1 MGQETTRIGAA
12 WPRLSVVVP
21 AFNEAPSLYANLSRL
36 HSHLTGAPFT
46 SELVV
51 IDDGSADDTAAEA
64 NRFASD
70 HDGVTVVVH
79 PHNLGLGQAMKSGFR
94 AARGEILI
102 TFDADLSYSP
112 DHIDRMMATIG
123 ATGASV
129 VVASPYMPG
138 GTVSGVPRMR
148 SVLSRWANKILRRL
162 SLHHI
167 STVTGMVRAYD
178 REFLDGLS
186 LKSMDNQIN
195 AEIIYKATL
204 LRRQIIEIPGH
215 LVWTRDEVETKRR
228 RGSLRFV
235 TMIVDSLFSGF
246 IFRPFT
252 FFMLPGAV
260 VMVLALYALGWSAYH
275 LLTFLPEQSG
285 SLDAIIS
292 GAAAAAFAYSPHSF
306 VIGGIGLVVA
316 FQLIS
321 IGIISAQSKRY
332 FEEIWF
338 QGDLLS
344 RRWQQRAQPQ
354 VEPEFEDRQARDAT
368 A

>member
-1 MGQETTRIGAA
+1 MGQESTRTGGA

-21 AFNEAPSLYANLSRL
+21 AFNEAPSLYANLGRL
-36 HSHLTGAPFT
+36 RSHLAGAPFT

-51 IDDGSADDTAAEA
+51 IDDGSSDETAAEA
-64 NRFASD
+64 NRFAAD
-70 HDGVTVVVH
+70 HDGVTVVIH
-79 PHNLGLGQAMKSGFR
+79 PHNLGLGQAIKSGFR
-94 AARGEILI
+94 AARGDILV

-112 DHIDRMMATIG
+112 DHIDRMVSTMV

-129 VVASPYMPG
+129 VVASPYMAG
-138 GTVSGVPRMR
+138 GSVTGVPPMR
-148 SVLSRWANKILRRL
+148 ALLSRWANKILRRL

-178 REFLDGLS
+178 REFVDGLS
-186 LKSMDNQIN
+186 LKAMDNQIN

-204 LRRQIIEIPGH
+204 LRREIIEIPGN

-228 RGSLRFV
+228 SGNLRFV

-252 FFMLPGAV
+252 FFMLPGAI
-260 VMVLALYALGWSAYH
+260 VMVLSLYALGWSAYH
-275 LLTFLPEQSG
+275 LLRFLPDQSG

-321 IGIISAQSKRY
+321 IGIISAQNKRY

-338 QGDLLS
+338 QGDLMS
-344 RRWQQRAQPQ
+344 RRWQQRAARDGALA
-354 VEPEFEDRQARDAT
+354 ELDDQARDAT